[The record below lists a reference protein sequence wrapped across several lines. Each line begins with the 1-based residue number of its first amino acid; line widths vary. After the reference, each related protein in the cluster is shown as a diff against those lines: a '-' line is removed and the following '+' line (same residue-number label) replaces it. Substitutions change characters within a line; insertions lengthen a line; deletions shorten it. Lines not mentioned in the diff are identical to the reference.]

1 MGNFNQQ
8 TVNEYGGVAW
18 AKQVAESMDPGAI
31 ETQIQSYQS
40 AASTLSHLQTTLQ
53 NVKNNLASSWTGD
66 AADQAQQSF
75 QDSVNHAQ
83 LVQDTI
89 NQAIIPPLQTAKS
102 AQQAFV
108 TKMAS
113 VPNEQTVPSNS
124 VVDDVEGF
132 FGAQTPAQ
140 KAQAHNTAARTQAA
154 DAINTLS
161 DSYDSSASQLGNV
174 QNEGQ
179 LTPSGGD
186 EPFSIGP
193 TNSTTGNGAAS
204 GYSNTVNGGGA
215 TTKAGYVPPSSTG
228 KSGDVS
234 DPSTSLSGT
243 HTTTTNPPPADT
255 IWGTSPSTTTETTP
269 VPNPTWEDPDPIDT
283 STGGSYNKSGLIT
296 DDPDEGTEISP
307 GGNLGEENLSGGGT
321 RSQSGVF
328 DETGMSDGEL
338 TGGTGIGMRGGTSTG
353 DGSSLVG
360 DGAGTSGGVVDEGGT
375 SGTGMAGGM
384 GRGMGM
390 GAEDEE
396 LGPSRYSRG
405 RFFDEEDDGSSSSSP
420 LRSVYE
426 NATDADGNR
435 VNMMGPGRRGVQEDD
450 EEDERGKRP
459 SYLKEDEFWK
469 NAQRIVPPVIQ

>member
-8 TVNEYGGVAW
+8 SVNEYGGVAW

-102 AQQAFV
+102 AQQTFV

-124 VVDDVEGF
+124 VIDDVEGF

-161 DSYDSSASQLGNV
+161 DSYDSSAGSLSSVSNANIENWSSNSNSFNLGSV
-174 QNEGQ
+174 GSS
-179 LTPSGGD
+179 TGD
-186 EPFSIGP
+186 
-193 TNSTTGNGAAS
+193 GAAS

-215 TTKAGYVPPSSTG
+215 TTKSGYVPPSSTG
-228 KSGDVS
+228 KSEDVS

-243 HTTTTNPPPADT
+243 HTTTTNAPPADT
-255 IWGTSPSTTTETTP
+255 IWGTNPSTNTQTTP
-269 VPNPTWEDPDPIDT
+269 VPDPTWGDPDPVDS
-283 STGGSYNKSGLIT
+283 STESGYNKSGLIT
-296 DDPDEGTEISP
+296 DDPDEGTETGLGS
-307 GGNLGEENLSGGGT
+307 NLGEENLSAGGT

-338 TGGTGIGMRGGTSTG
+338 TGGTGIGTRGGTSTG

-360 DGAGTSGGVVDEGGT
+360 AGEGAGGVVEGGGT
-375 SGTGMAGGM
+375 SETGMGGGM
-384 GRGMGM
+384 GRGMGGM
-390 GAEDEE
+390 GGEDEE

-405 RFFDEEDDGSSSSSP
+405 RFFDEEDDDSGSSSP
-420 LRSVYE
+420 VRSVYE

-435 VNMMGPGRRGVQEDD
+435 VNMMGPGRRGVQDED